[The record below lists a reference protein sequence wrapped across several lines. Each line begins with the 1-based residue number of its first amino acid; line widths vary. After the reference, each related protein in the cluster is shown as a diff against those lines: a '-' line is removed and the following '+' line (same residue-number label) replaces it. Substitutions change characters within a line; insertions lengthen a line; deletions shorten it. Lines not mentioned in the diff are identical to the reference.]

1 MNKLIKKIVTAVGM
15 GSFVFVVWI
24 VISCLIGGK
33 EEFFAETSPD
43 MFLANIAYFIIIAL
57 GYYVSSL
64 IYENETMN
72 IKFEVLIHML
82 IGGTIFLIVATVAG
96 WLPIGLN
103 GILIYLVI
111 ALITT
116 GVFWIILTKLAQRDA
131 KIMNSNNKLES

>member
-1 MNKLIKKIVTAVGM
+1 MNKLIKKVVTAVGM

-24 VISCLIGGK
+24 VVACLIGGK

-82 IGGTIFLIVATVAG
+82 IGGTVFLIVVAFAG
-96 WLPIGLN
+96 WFPIGLK
-103 GILIYLVI
+103 GILVYLVI